1 MRFWMGLKGSQ
12 RLSKGL
18 KGSQGVS
25 KVLDDAKEPKV
36 S

>member
-1 MRFWMGLKGSQ
+1 MGLKGSQ